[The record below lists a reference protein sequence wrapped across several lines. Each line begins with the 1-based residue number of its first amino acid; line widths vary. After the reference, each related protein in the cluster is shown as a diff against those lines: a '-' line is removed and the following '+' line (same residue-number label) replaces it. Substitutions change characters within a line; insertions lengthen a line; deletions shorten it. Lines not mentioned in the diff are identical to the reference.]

1 MELELQNWLAPLLT
15 IVGWGFLLFNADRIA
30 TRTEARSLCDKCV
43 DKLEELIKYV
53 NEQHL
58 TTQKN
63 QDDEYNFQE
72 KVNIYLFS
80 VETKT
85 KYLKARTSYTFLEPK
100 KLASLR
106 RLSSDPIKSDDI
118 IELSR
123 ELIESIEV
131 QYSNYFAGGWF
142 KRLKPLYFPITITF
156 WITVW
161 VTLVFAIGSLFG
173 VPLPNS

>member
-1 MELELQNWLAPLLT
+1 MELEKWLAPLLT

-53 NEQHL
+53 NEQL
-58 TTQKN
+58 LATQAE
-63 QDDEYNFQE
+63 QDNDYNFQE

-85 KYLKARTSYTFLEPK
+85 KYLKERTSYTFLEPK
-100 KLASLR
+100 VLATLRSLS
-106 RLSSDPIKSDDI
+106 LDGSKSEEI

-142 KRLKPLYFPITITF
+142 KRLKPLYFPLTITF
-156 WITVW
+156 WVLFW
-161 VTLVFAIGSLFG
+161 VVLVFSIGSLFG